1 MLGCEDKSIDCW
13 VDSYRASEGRSPEAP
28 QRCRGLCRENENDIA
43 ELRALPSA
51 TLVQG
56 RREGKVPH
64 LRLCLFYEQTGGS
77 GAPNRVVGWLACSPG
92 RTFQH
97 AVVTAT
103 PSDDDVIA
111 SCLEL
116 CITSGQLCDEE
127 ATSLYLEASNT
138 LRILGQGTDRYSR

>member
-1 MLGCEDKSIDCW
+1 MLGCEGKSIDCW
-13 VDSYRASEGRSPEAP
+13 VDSYRASEGSSPEAP
-28 QRCRGLCRENENDIA
+28 QRCRGLCRNEDGIA
-43 ELRALPSA
+43 ELRALPPA

-56 RREGKVPH
+56 RREEKVPH

-77 GAPNRVVGWLACSPG
+77 GAPNRVVGWLACSPC

-97 AVVTAT
+97 AADTAT
-103 PSDDDVIA
+103 SSDDDVIA

-127 ATSLYLEASNT
+127 ATSLYLESSSM
-138 LRILGQGTDRYSR
+138 L

>member
-13 VDSYRASEGRSPEAP
+13 VDSYRASEGSSPEAP
-28 QRCRGLCRENENDIA
+28 QRCRGLCRNEDDIT
-43 ELRALPSA
+43 ELRALPPA

-56 RREGKVPH
+56 RREEKVLH

-92 RTFQH
+92 CTFQH
-97 AVVTAT
+97 AADTAT
-103 PSDDDVIA
+103 SSDDDVIA

-116 CITSGQLCDEE
+116 GITSGQLCDEE

>member
-77 GAPNRVVGWLACSPG
+77 GAPNRVVGWLACSLC

-97 AVVTAT
+97 AADTAT
-103 PSDDDVIA
+103 SSDDDVIA

-127 ATSLYLEASNT
+127 ATSLYLESSSM
-138 LRILGQGTDRYSR
+138 L

>member
-1 MLGCEDKSIDCW
+1 MLGCEGKSIDCW
-13 VDSYRASEGRSPEAP
+13 VDSYRASEGSSPEAP
-28 QRCRGLCRENENDIA
+28 QRCRGLCRNEDGIA
-43 ELRALPSA
+43 ELRALPPA

-56 RREGKVPH
+56 RREEKVPH

-77 GAPNRVVGWLACSPG
+77 GAPNRVVGWLACSPC

-97 AVVTAT
+97 AADTAT
-103 PSDDDVIA
+103 SSDDDVIA

-116 CITSGQLCDEE
+116 GITSGQLCDEE